1 MSSSV
6 APTASGRGKLPHRVT
21 KTVHGLAIASL
32 ISQVGIIVSGGAV
45 RLTKSG
51 LGCSEWPNCMP
62 GTMTPV
68 PEMGIH
74 GLIEFGNR
82 LLTFVLIAIAVAFLA
97 SIWKMRATHRP
108 LFVLGWVL
116 LLGIPFQGVI
126 GGITVWT
133 KLNPW
138 VVSLHFLLSMALVI
152 LATLLVNRTARE
164 YRGLEVPTQDKT
176 IGQLAWVAWIA
187 AILAVIFGTIVT
199 GTGPHAGDA
208 SSPRHMFDPLLVT
221 RMHTAPV
228 YLLIG
233 ATIILLALAAKR
245 DAGAGFKRALYWLV
259 AVIVVQA
266 GIGYIQH
273 FTGLPIILVLA
284 HMLGSAL
291 LGIAATNVWDR
302 AVRLPQAEL
311 VRQ

>member
-6 APTASGRGKLPHRVT
+6 APSARWADRLPSKVT

-51 LGCSEWPNCMP
+51 LGCAEWPNCMP

-82 LLTFVLIAIAVAFLA
+82 LLTFVLIAIALAFLA
-97 SIWKMRATHRP
+97 SIWKIRQTHRT
-108 LFVLGWVL
+108 LFVLGIVL
-116 LLGIPFQGVI
+116 LAGIPFQGVI
-126 GGITVWT
+126 GGITVWSR
-133 KLNPW
+133 LNPW
-138 VVSLHFLLSMALVI
+138 VVSLHFLLSMGLVI
-152 LATLLVNRTARE
+152 LATLLVNRTGRE
-164 YRGLEVPTQDKT
+164 YKGINSPVQDKT
-176 IGQLAWVAWIA
+176 IRQVSWVAWIA
-187 AILAVIFGTIVT
+187 AILAIVFGTVVT

-208 SSPRHMFDPLLVT
+208 SAPRHLFDPLLVT

-245 DAGAGFKRALYWLV
+245 HAGPKFTTGLYLLV
-259 AVIVVQA
+259 AVILVQA
-266 GIGYIQH
+266 GIGYVQH
-273 FTGLPIILVLA
+273 FTGLPIVLVLL

-291 LGIAATNVWDR
+291 LGVAATNVWDR
-302 AVRLPQAEL
+302 AVLLPKTQRLTQ
-311 VRQ
+311 